1 MTKDERQFEQLLAAH
16 CAPVL
21 KNRKTANMFHI
32 ERDRFHDLAALLR
45 TYQQK
50 LSQKG
55 IDFALF
61 QAECPRVT
69 VFVYQQRRLSL
80 LLQRSD
86 IQAFL
91 SDYGYP
97 SGALSAI
104 LQHLDHRL
112 SLCESYPHEIGI
124 FLGFPLYDVI
134 GFIEQRRCLLQ
145 GYWNVYRY
153 PQAARRLFALYDRCI
168 RELQADCMAV
178 PASNSSSEHIKTN
191 DPLMRS
197 LVFFIS
203 YVVRHRSAY
212 PSFLPPTMKCPV
224 LHRSALPAPEANIDI
239 DDKKG
244 SDAPSPAERHHNSR
258 SASVLGS
265 PAVSDET
272 KRKTVLTAL
281 CFAAPVS

>member
-69 VFVYQQRRLSL
+69 VFVYQQHRLSL
-80 LLQRSD
+80 LLQRND

-168 RELQADCMAV
+168 RELQAG
-178 PASNSSSEHIKTN
+178 
-191 DPLMRS
+191 L
-197 LVFFIS
+197 
-203 YVVRHRSAY
+203 YG
-212 PSFLPPTMKCPV
+212 
-224 LHRSALPAPEANIDI
+224 
-239 DDKKG
+239 G
-244 SDAPSPAERHHNSR
+244 SCLEQ
-258 SASVLGS
+258 LI
-265 PAVSDET
+265 
-272 KRKTVLTAL
+272 
-281 CFAAPVS
+281 

>member
-124 FLGFPLYDVI
+124 SSVRGGTIVGEHEI
-134 GFIEQRRCLLQ
+134 I
-145 GYWNVYRY
+145 
-153 PQAARRLFALYDRCI
+153 FAGHDEIMEI
-168 RELQADCMAV
+168 R
-178 PASNSSSEHIKTN
+178 H
-191 DPLMRS
+191 
-197 LVFFIS
+197 
-203 YVVRHRSAY
+203 
-212 PSFLPPTMKCPV
+212 
-224 LHRSALPAPEANIDI
+224 
-239 DDKKG
+239 
-244 SDAPSPAERHHNSR
+244 
-258 SASVLGS
+258 
-265 PAVSDET
+265 
-272 KRKTVLTAL
+272 TAL
-281 CFAAPVS
+281 SREIFAQGAIAAAKFLIQKKEPGLYNMGDLIASI